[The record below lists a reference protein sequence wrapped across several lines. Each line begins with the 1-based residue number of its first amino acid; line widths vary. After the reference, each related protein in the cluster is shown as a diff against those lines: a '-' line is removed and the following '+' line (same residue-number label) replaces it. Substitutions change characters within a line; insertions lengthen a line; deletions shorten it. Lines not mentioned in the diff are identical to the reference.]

1 MLSGWQLWPQGVDLT
16 TAGTAAQQFNPL
28 AAAQR
33 SVGPPDTSRF
43 VNYLS
48 ANVMP
53 VWNLLNDQH
62 RLDGPGAGGWTE
74 QELRRFG
81 IAIDDTGI
89 SGHPDLQTQVAA
101 LFSVV
106 QSEEIEGSQVTTR
119 DRVRE
124 VFRDNAHRD
133 DLGALRAAIKGF
145 GDNGP
150 QVQFVGRP
158 LFTLDDPNVLSA
170 KDWEPTNQET
180 GVHSLP
186 LGCDGHGT
194 AVASLAAGRAN
205 NGIGV
210 AGIGYNVPI
219 VAIRAGMPWDKPGT
233 TYATNSQ
240 AHLEQALTA
249 WEKWKA
255 GVRTTDADLILHYE
269 IVKALQLPV
278 LNMSY
283 GGPMLTYLKD
293 RSGVTRPVLRQPA
306 ADEAIAR
313 VLSTG
318 KTLGITAAGNHFQN
332 YGRGARG
339 RGADFVGS
347 GERRPLSAPC
357 GILLISRAPRVDLT
371 APYRADSEP

>member
-1 MLSGWQLWPQGVDLT
+1 MRTAHVALVYELPLVPNLYEVKTRGSVTAALGRLGDQRGVEYAQPNYIETESLDAAPSQAAYWPNDPYFWPTNNANIDDCTESRVLSGWQLWPQGVDLT

-53 VWNLLNDQH
+53 VWNLLDDQH

-180 GVHSLP
+180 GVHSSHSDVMATAPQSRRSPPAAPTTASASPASATTFRSSLSAQA
-186 LGCDGHGT
+186 CRGT
-194 AVASLAAGRAN
+194 SRGR
-205 NGIGV
+205 
-210 AGIGYNVPI
+210 P
-219 VAIRAGMPWDKPGT
+219 
-233 TYATNSQ
+233 
-240 AHLEQALTA
+240 
-249 WEKWKA
+249 
-255 GVRTTDADLILHYE
+255 
-269 IVKALQLPV
+269 
-278 LNMSY
+278 
-283 GGPMLTYLKD
+283 
-293 RSGVTRPVLRQPA
+293 TRPTV
-306 ADEAIAR
+306 
-313 VLSTG
+313 
-318 KTLGITAAGNHFQN
+318 
-332 YGRGARG
+332 
-339 RGADFVGS
+339 
-347 GERRPLSAPC
+347 RR
-357 GILLISRAPRVDLT
+357 ISSRR
-371 APYRADSEP
+371 